1 VEKSANLVESEDH
14 QQVVLAW
21 IVLQENLAYESLLTR
36 ISEAAWR
43 VDYAY
48 RKNKSEAEVEASKE
62 KLERLAASKFLYL
75 NGRKPSNIYN

>member
-43 VDYAY
+43 ADYAY
-48 RKNKSEAEVEASKE
+48 RKNKPEAEIEASKE

-75 NGRKPSNIYN
+75 NGRKPSNIYK

>member
-21 IVLQENLAYESLLTR
+21 IVLRENLAYESLLTR
-36 ISEAAWR
+36 ISEAAWM
-43 VDYAY
+43 VDYAH
-48 RKNKSEAEVEASKE
+48 RKNKSEAEIEASKE

-75 NGRKPSNIYN
+75 NGRKPSNIYK